1 LFRLSQYID
10 DQLLAAGF
18 CYASINGHDGSLWA
32 CSKGYTVLPEE
43 ATKLAELLGGTSLD
57 SIASTGFQL
66 AGQKY
71 AYTRGEVD
79 DDEGGVVR
87 YGIRQYNGGWL
98 GWPSCY
104 CQCLSLP
111 WLLRHRPNSYLTVAP
126 HGVLSLSLFARAR
139 ACSSPQPFLQGRCK
153 EEGKS
158 SQGCIIMRTS
168 QAVIIAVHDPAYSG
182 GATFGKVNI
191 EIARIAD
198 YFVESGF

>member
-1 LFRLSQYID
+1 MQYID

-43 ATKLAELLGGTSLD
+43 AIKLAELLGGTSLD
-57 SIASTGFQL
+57 SIASTGFLL

-87 YGIRQYNGGWL
+87 YGIRQYKGGWL
-98 GWPSCY
+98 VWPSCH

-111 WLLRHRPNSYLTVAP
+111 WLLRHRPNSSLTCRPILCPFPSFV
-126 HGVLSLSLFARAR
+126 R
-139 ACSSPQPFLQGRCK
+139 ACSCLFPATAVPPGPVQG
-153 EEGKS
+153 
-158 SQGCIIMRTS
+158 
-168 QAVIIAVHDPAYSG
+168 G
-182 GATFGKVNI
+182 G
-191 EIARIAD
+191 
-198 YFVESGF
+198 

>member
-1 LFRLSQYID
+1 MSWQSYID

-43 ATKLAELLGGTSLD
+43 AIKLAELLGGTSLD
-57 SIASTGFQL
+57 SIASTGFPL

-79 DDEGGVVR
+79 DDEGGV
-87 YGIRQYNGGWL
+87 
-98 GWPSCY
+98 
-104 CQCLSLP
+104 
-111 WLLRHRPNSYLTVAP
+111 
-126 HGVLSLSLFARAR
+126 
-139 ACSSPQPFLQGRCK
+139 PFLQGRCK

-158 SQGCIIMRTS
+158 SQGCIIMRTG

-191 EIARIAD
+191 EISRIAD

>member
-1 LFRLSQYID
+1 M
-10 DQLLAAGF
+10 
-18 CYASINGHDGSLWA
+18 
-32 CSKGYTVLPEE
+32 
-43 ATKLAELLGGTSLD
+43 
-57 SIASTGFQL
+57 L

-87 YGIRQYNGGWL
+87 LRWGRIPFGGGAAGGWGGVLLDWIWL
-98 GWPSCY
+98 GP
-104 CQCLSLP
+104 LARRVE
-111 WLLRHRPNSYLTVAP
+111 LLRSGGCSGRAVWWPGAHRGEGVARRCVCHLRWCVGTALLTDLLLRVTFFFFSDVVCSALC
-126 HGVLSLSLFARAR
+126 GCGLLLLSVCVSDV
-139 ACSSPQPFLQGRCK
+139 QPFLQGRCK

-158 SQGCIIMRTS
+158 SQGCIVMRTS